1 MTSRFISR
9 FFVTVHNEEMIM
21 TYPAGIAINVP
32 VTTEQSVILT
42 TEALAFIAGLA
53 RKFEPVRRSV
63 LERRVKR
70 QAELESGKLPD
81 FLAETAAVRNGDW
94 IIAPVP
100 AELFDRRVEITGP
113 AERKMLINGLNAGA
127 SVYMA
132 DLEDSM
138 TPTWHNVVDA
148 QINLRDAVSR
158 TIRHVNPDGKTY
170 QLNEKTSVLF
180 VRPRGWHMAEKHMTV
195 DGKPVSASLFDFGL
209 YFFHNAKALL
219 ARGTAP
225 YFYLPKM
232 ESHLEAQLWNAVF
245 VHAQES
251 LHIPCGTIKA
261 TVLIET
267 LPAAFEMDEILHE
280 LREHSAGL
288 NCGRW
293 DYIFSCIKTF
303 GRTPDFILADRSL
316 VGMTSPFMRAYSLL
330 LIKTCHRRN
339 AHAMGGMAAQIP
351 IKSDPA
357 ANELAMAKVRE
368 DKEREADDGHDGTWV
383 AHPGLVPVAM
393 EVFDRLMP
401 AANQLGKKREDVNTS
416 AADLLRFEPQ
426 APITE
431 AGLHFNI
438 EVAIAYLGAWLAGTG
453 CVPIHHLM
461 EDAATAEISR
471 SQVWQWVHSPHGVL
485 DDGRKVTL
493 QMVRAMIPPA
503 LAIITAGVKENRFV
517 PGNYEQ
523 AALVFDQ
530 LVSKEPIVE
539 FLTNYC
545 YEAI

>member
-1 MTSRFISR
+1 
-9 FFVTVHNEEMIM
+9 M
-21 TYPAGIAINVP
+21 TYPAGINLSVAATP
-32 VTTEQSVILT
+32 EQSAILT
-42 TEALAFIAGLA
+42 PKALDFIAGLV
-53 RKFEPVRRSV
+53 RKFRSER
-63 LERRVKR
+63 LSLLARRVQR
-70 QAELESGKLPD
+70 QDELEAGKLPD
-81 FLAETAAVRNGDW
+81 FLPETAVVRNGDW
-94 IIAPVP
+94 RIAPVP
-100 AELFDRRVEITGP
+100 PELTDRRVEITGP

-138 TPTWHNVVDA
+138 TPTWLNVIEA

-158 TIRHVNPDGKTY
+158 TISHVNPDGKTY
-170 QLNEKTSVLF
+170 RLNEKISVLF
-180 VRPRGWHMAEKHMTV
+180 VRPRGWHMVEKHMTV
-195 DGKPVSASLFDFGL
+195 DGDPVSGSLFDFGL

-219 ARGTAP
+219 ARGSAP

-232 ESHLEAQLWNAVF
+232 ESHLEARLWNAVF

-251 LHIPCGTIKA
+251 LGIPRGTIKA

-293 DYIFSCIKTF
+293 DYIFSCIKQF
-303 GRTPDFILADRSL
+303 GRRPGFILADRSL

-351 IKSDPA
+351 IKSDPVAHQA
-357 ANELAMAKVRE
+357 AIVMVRE
-368 DKEREADDGHDGTWV
+368 DKEREAGDGHDGTWV

-401 AANQLGKKREDVNTS
+401 GPNQLDVKREDVHTT

-426 APITE
+426 GPITE

-471 SQVWQWVHSPHGVL
+471 SQVWQWVHSPLGVL

-493 QMVRAMIPPA
+493 DRVRAMIPAA
-503 LAIITAGVKENRFV
+503 LAVINKGVGESRFIAGDYQQGAAVF
-517 PGNYEQ
+517 EQ
-523 AALVFDQ
+523 MIAR
-530 LVSKEPIVE
+530 EPIVE

-545 YEAI
+545 YGAME